1 MDDIKQIKELA
12 DQGDPKAQYLLA
24 RHYTDKERD
33 SEKGGYYLRLA
44 LANDYVEAL
53 AYVGEVLYVNNHYSQ
68 AYDYLKKAVDKNNHS
83 SAMYYLAMMHLEGNG
98 VAKNLVIANQLMLKS
113 ANAGNK
119 DAQTCMA
126 LSSLNGELGVEKNL
140 QAAEK
145 WAIRA
150 SGHREDLYCYT
161 EHAYAHSVLGCI
173 YEEMG
178 DKLPF
183 FRKEKKKELYKK
195 AEYCFLIASIRGQ
208 RDALLNLGF
217 LYYRGELED
226 KKKCLHYFA
235 LAKMYNVPNADDCL
249 KRCSAYFEDRT
260 ELIKYLTE
268 EAFGSTLSMF
278 GVEGAVVDQLCSV
291 IVELI
296 YDSE

>member
-1 MDDIKQIKELA
+1 MDDIKRIKELA
-12 DQGDPKAQYLLA
+12 DQGDSKSQYLLA

-33 SEKGGYYLRLA
+33 AEKGGYYLGLA
-44 LANDYVEAL
+44 LANDYDEAL

-68 AYDYLKKAVDKNNHS
+68 AYDYLKKAVDKNHA

-98 VAKNLVIANQLMLKS
+98 VAQNIAIGNQLMLKS

-126 LSSLNGELGVEKNL
+126 LWFFNGEFGSKKDL
-140 QAAEK
+140 QEAEK
-145 WAIRA
+145 WAIKA

-161 EHAYAHSVLGCI
+161 EHPYAHSVLGRI

-178 DKLPF
+178 EKLPF

-208 RDALLNLGF
+208 RNALLNLGF
-217 LYYRGELED
+217 LYSRGELGD

-235 LAKMYNVPNADDCL
+235 LAKMYNVPNADECL
-249 KRCSAYFEDRT
+249 KRFAVYFEDRT
-260 ELIKYLTE
+260 ELVKCLTE

-278 GVEGAVVDQLCSV
+278 GVEGVVVDQLCAV

-296 YDSE
+296 YDKE